1 MFLSRPSV
9 LNWHLRRTTSGSI
22 SGSSQIGTVSW
33 RFEVVSTD
41 FAKVIRRLNEYFGT
55 SLREF
60 EHTEGYAARC
70 FAILVAHER
79 GPSGDNIE
87 TRVARPS
94 EQRERMK
101 DALRQALGSR
111 DLARL
116 RADAYGLYDKFTSP

>member
-1 MFLSRPSV
+1 V

-60 EHTEGYAARC
+60 EH
-70 FAILVAHER
+70 R

>member
-1 MFLSRPSV
+1 MDRVERPKPGLGGGGPVIPQSGRRSPPTARKATLRVLSRPSV

-70 FAILVAHER
+70 FAILVAQER
-79 GPSGDNIE
+79 SI
-87 TRVARPS
+87 R
-94 EQRERMK
+94 
-101 DALRQALGSR
+101 
-111 DLARL
+111 
-116 RADAYGLYDKFTSP
+116 